1 MLKAPSLISLAA
13 QAVKRELLLG
23 DDVIPYVY
31 ELPADLFDILLTYLP
46 PLALKKL
53 QTKMPFEDW
62 DDCGSPDY
70 CFESGRKRGRYGNF
84 NTVWKK
90 LFKTRW
96 SGFTDQIE
104 PFDWQQLYWESHVQS
119 CLDEAAELV
128 VLPSFRG
135 LISDINISD
144 TILKYVGYEQQM
156 NHSSRDYS
164 KLSYHCQQFGHYARC
179 LRLQNALCVE
189 ETCQLL
195 RESKLQ
201 SLVLR
206 WIRFEEHV
214 QALCKLLIQNSE
226 TLASLEFLHCKLSP
240 SFVEGVCFSLCN
252 KRKRIHK
259 IENLSINISSFI
271 ENSPSSVVLELVSFL
286 SSGRSLCS
294 LKLRHCHLDRDFG
307 RMVFSSLLEA
317 SSSLSS
323 LDLSGNSIGGWLSKY
338 DTSGPLFS
346 LGAGKTL
353 QSLRL
358 LNLRGN
364 NLCKADARDL
374 RSALVHIP
382 NLEILDIS
390 DNTIEDDGIRSLIP
404 YFVQASE
411 RHNPLVELYLEN
423 CELSCRGVSQLLDT
437 LSTLRRPPTSLSI
450 ADNNLGSQVAAS
462 LGRFFGTSVQVL
474 NIGAIGLGSSGFQE
488 LQDGITKELKL
499 VNINISKNR
508 GGVETAKFLSKLM
521 PLAPELVEVNAGYNL
536 MPLESLTIICSALKV
551 AKGHLESLDLTGNN
565 WELQPSHVSMLSEF
579 RHNGSPILI
588 LPTLKALD
596 VPYDDEP

>member
-1 MLKAPSLISLAA
+1 MVKAPSLISLAA
-13 QAVKRELLLG
+13 LAVKRELLLG
-23 DDVIPYVY
+23 MGMTV
-31 ELPADLFDILLTYLP
+31 DLLII
-46 PLALKKL
+46 ALKMGENMEDMGTSIQCGRNYLRLVGQGSLIKL
-53 QTKMPFEDW
+53 NQLI
-62 DDCGSPDY
+62 GSNGIGKHMY
-70 CFESGRKRGRYGNF
+70 K
-84 NTVWKK
+84 
-90 LFKTRW
+90 
-96 SGFTDQIE
+96 
-104 PFDWQQLYWESHVQS
+104 
-119 CLDEAAELV
+119 
-128 VLPSFRG
+128 
-135 LISDINISD
+135 D
-144 TILKYVGYEQQM
+144 TILNYIGYEQQM
-156 NHSSRDYS
+156 NHLACDYS

-240 SFVEGVCFSLCN
+240 SFVEGICRSLCS

-259 IENLSINISSFI
+259 IENLSIDISSFI
-271 ENSPSSVVLELVSFL
+271 ENCPSSVVVELVSFL

-317 SSSLSS
+317 SSSLSI

-338 DTSGPLFS
+338 DRSGPLFS
-346 LGAGKTL
+346 LGAGKSL

-374 RSALVHIP
+374 GSALVHIP

-411 RHNPLVELYLEN
+411 RCNPLVELYLEN
-423 CELSCRGVSQLLDT
+423 CELSGRGVSQLLDT

-450 ADNNLGSQVAAS
+450 ADNNLGSHIAAS
-462 LGRFFGTSVQVL
+462 LGKFFGTSVQVL
-474 NIGAIGLGSSGFQE
+474 NIGAIGLGSSGFRV
-488 LQDGITKELKL
+488 LQDGVTKELKL

-521 PLAPELVEVNAGYNL
+521 SLAPDLVEVNAGYNL

-551 AKGHLESLDLTGNN
+551 AKGHLQRLDLTGNN

-579 RHNGSPILI
+579 RHNGLPILI
-588 LPTLKALD
+588 LPTLQALD

>member
-1 MLKAPSLISLAA
+1 MNVVTNDVVTKLNPQNECDLYPFPSRVSWKVERGNTSGRALLNLKNGESSI
-13 QAVKRELLLG
+13 
-23 DDVIPYVY
+23 
-31 ELPADLFDILLTYLP
+31 FDFSCRPGSETRTS
-46 PLALKKL
+46 AW
-53 QTKMPFEDW
+53 DG

-70 CFESGRKRGRYGNF
+70 CFENGRKHGRYGNF

-96 SGFTDQIE
+96 SGVTDQIE
-104 PFDWQQLYWESHVQS
+104 PVDWQQRYWEAHVQG

-144 TILKYVGYEQQM
+144 TILNYIGYEQQM
-156 NHSSRDYS
+156 NHLACDYS

-240 SFVEGVCFSLCN
+240 SFVEGICRSLCS

-259 IENLSINISSFI
+259 IENLSIDISSFI
-271 ENSPSSVVLELVSFL
+271 ENCPSSVVVELVSFL

-317 SSSLSS
+317 SSSLSI

-338 DTSGPLFS
+338 DRSGPLFS
-346 LGAGKTL
+346 LGAGKSL

-358 LNLRGN
+358 LNL
-364 NLCKADARDL
+364 
-374 RSALVHIP
+374 SHI
-382 NLEILDIS
+382 
-390 DNTIEDDGIRSLIP
+390 
-404 YFVQASE
+404 
-411 RHNPLVELYLEN
+411 
-423 CELSCRGVSQLLDT
+423 
-437 LSTLRRPPTSLSI
+437 
-450 ADNNLGSQVAAS
+450 AAS
-462 LGRFFGTSVQVL
+462 LGKFFGTSVQVL
-474 NIGAIGLGSSGFQE
+474 NIGAIGLGSSGFRV
-488 LQDGITKELKL
+488 LQDGVTKELKL

-521 PLAPELVEVNAGYNL
+521 SLAPDLVEVNAGYNL

-551 AKGHLESLDLTGNN
+551 AKGHLQRLDLTGNN

-579 RHNGSPILI
+579 RHNGLPILI
-588 LPTLKALD
+588 LPTLQALD

>member
-1 MLKAPSLISLAA
+1 MVKAPSLISLAA
-13 QAVKRELLLG
+13 LAVKRELLLG

-31 ELPADLFDILLTYLP
+31 ELPADLFDILLTCLP
-46 PLALKKL
+46 PLALQKL
-53 QTKMPFEDW
+53 QTKMPFRDG

-70 CFESGRKRGRYGNF
+70 CFENGRKRGRYGNF

-104 PFDWQQLYWESHVQS
+104 PVDWQQRYWEAHVQG

-144 TILKYVGYEQQM
+144 TILNYIGYEQQM
-156 NHSSRDYS
+156 NHLACDYS

-189 ETCQLL
+189 ETC
-195 RESKLQ
+195 
-201 SLVLR
+201 
-206 WIRFEEHV
+206 V

-240 SFVEGVCFSLCN
+240 SFVEGICRSLCS

-271 ENSPSSVVLELVSFL
+271 ENCPSSVVVELVSFL

-317 SSSLSS
+317 SSSLSI
-323 LDLSGNSIGGWLSKY
+323 LDLSGNCIGGWLSKY
-338 DTSGPLFS
+338 DRSGPLFS
-346 LGAGKTL
+346 LGGCKSL

-374 RSALVHIP
+374 GSALVHIP

-411 RHNPLVELYLEN
+411 RCNPLVELYLEN
-423 CELSCRGVSQLLDT
+423 CELSGRGVSQLLDM

-450 ADNNLGSQVAAS
+450 ADNNLGSHIAAS
-462 LGRFFGTSVQVL
+462 LGKFFGTSVQVL
-474 NIGAIGLGSSGFQE
+474 NIGAIGLGSSGFRSISVR
-488 LQDGITKELKL
+488 LTFSW
-499 VNINISKNR
+499 NWSSKNR

-551 AKGHLESLDLTGNN
+551 AKGHLERLDLTGNN
-565 WELQPSHVSMLSEF
+565 WELQPSHVSILSEF
-579 RHNGSPILI
+579 RHNGLPILI
-588 LPTLKALD
+588 LPTLLALD

>member
-1 MLKAPSLISLAA
+1 MVKAPSLISLAA
-13 QAVKRELLLG
+13 LAVKRELLLG
-23 DDVIPYVY
+23 DDVIPYVC

-46 PLALKKL
+46 PLALQKL
-53 QTKMPFEDW
+53 QTKIKPFRDG

-70 CFESGRKRGRYGNF
+70 CFENGRKHGRYGNF

-96 SGFTDQIE
+96 SGVTDQIE
-104 PFDWQQLYWESHVQS
+104 PVDWQQRYWEAHVQG

-144 TILKYVGYEQQM
+144 TILNYIGYEQQM
-156 NHSSRDYS
+156 NHLACDYS

-189 ETCQLL
+189 ETCFFLVSAIIEGEQVA
-195 RESKLQ
+195 KLGTTVDQ
-201 SLVLR
+201 
-206 WIRFEEHV
+206 IRR
-214 QALCKLLIQNSE
+214 
-226 TLASLEFLHCKLSP
+226 T
-240 SFVEGVCFSLCN
+240 FV
-252 KRKRIHK
+252 
-259 IENLSINISSFI
+259 
-271 ENSPSSVVLELVSFL
+271 ELVSFL

-317 SSSLSS
+317 SSSLSI

-338 DTSGPLFS
+338 DRSGPLFS
-346 LGAGKTL
+346 LGAGKSL

-374 RSALVHIP
+374 GSALVHIP

-411 RHNPLVELYLEN
+411 RCNPLVELYLEN
-423 CELSCRGVSQLLDT
+423 CELSGRGVSQLLDT

-450 ADNNLGSQVAAS
+450 ADNNLGS
-462 LGRFFGTSVQVL
+462 
-474 NIGAIGLGSSGFQE
+474 
-488 LQDGITKELKL
+488 
-499 VNINISKNR
+499 KNR

-521 PLAPELVEVNAGYNL
+521 SLAPDLVEVNAGYNL

-551 AKGHLESLDLTGNN
+551 AKGHLQRLDLTGNN

-579 RHNGSPILI
+579 RHNGLPILI
-588 LPTLKALD
+588 LPTLQALD

>member
-1 MLKAPSLISLAA
+1 MVKAPSLISLAA
-13 QAVKRELLLG
+13 LAVKRELLLG

-31 ELPADLFDILLTYLP
+31 ELPADLFDILLTCLP
-46 PLALKKL
+46 PLALQKL
-53 QTKMPFEDW
+53 QTKMPFRDG

-70 CFESGRKRGRYGNF
+70 CFENGRKRGRYGNF

-104 PFDWQQLYWESHVQS
+104 PVDWQQRYWEAHVQG

-144 TILKYVGYEQQM
+144 TILNYIGYEQQM
-156 NHSSRDYS
+156 NHLACDYS

-189 ETCQLL
+189 ETCV
-195 RESKLQ
+195 SLQ
-201 SLVLR
+201 S
-206 WIRFEEHV
+206 H
-214 QALCKLLIQNSE
+214 
-226 TLASLEFLHCKLSP
+226 EFC
-240 SFVEGVCFSLCN
+240 

-271 ENSPSSVVLELVSFL
+271 ENCPSSVVVELVSFL

-317 SSSLSS
+317 SSSLSI
-323 LDLSGNSIGGWLSKY
+323 LDLSGNCIGGWLSKY
-338 DTSGPLFS
+338 DRSGPLFS
-346 LGAGKTL
+346 LGGCKSL

-374 RSALVHIP
+374 GSALVHIP

-411 RHNPLVELYLEN
+411 RCNPLVELYLEN
-423 CELSCRGVSQLLDT
+423 CELSGRGVSQLLDM

-450 ADNNLGSQVAAS
+450 ADNNLGSHIAAS
-462 LGRFFGTSVQVL
+462 LGKFFGTSVQVL
-474 NIGAIGLGSSGFQE
+474 NIGAIGLGSSGFRV
-488 LQDGITKELKL
+488 LQDGVTKELKL

-551 AKGHLESLDLTGNN
+551 AKGHLERLDLTGNN
-565 WELQPSHVSMLSEF
+565 WELQPSHVSILSEF
-579 RHNGSPILI
+579 RHNGLPILI
-588 LPTLKALD
+588 LPTLLALD

>member
-1 MLKAPSLISLAA
+1 MVKAPSLISLAA
-13 QAVKRELLLG
+13 LAVKRELLLG
-23 DDVIPYVY
+23 DDVIPYVC

-46 PLALKKL
+46 PLALQKL
-53 QTKMPFEDW
+53 QTKIKPFRDG

-70 CFESGRKRGRYGNF
+70 CFENGRKHGRYGNF

-96 SGFTDQIE
+96 SGVTDQIE
-104 PFDWQQLYWESHVQS
+104 PVDWQQRYWEAHVQG

-144 TILKYVGYEQQM
+144 TILNYIGYEQQM
-156 NHSSRDYS
+156 NHLACDYS

-189 ETCQLL
+189 ETC
-195 RESKLQ
+195 
-201 SLVLR
+201 
-206 WIRFEEHV
+206 V

-240 SFVEGVCFSLCN
+240 SFVEGICRSLCS

-259 IENLSINISSFI
+259 IENLSIDISSFI
-271 ENSPSSVVLELVSFL
+271 ENCPSSVVVELVSFL

-317 SSSLSS
+317 SSSLSI

-338 DTSGPLFS
+338 DRSGPLFS
-346 LGAGKTL
+346 LGAGKSL

-374 RSALVHIP
+374 GSALVHIP

-411 RHNPLVELYLEN
+411 RCNPLVELYLEN
-423 CELSCRGVSQLLDT
+423 CELSGRGVSQLLDT

-450 ADNNLGSQVAAS
+450 ADNNLGSHIAAS
-462 LGRFFGTSVQVL
+462 LGKFFGTSVQVL
-474 NIGAIGLGSSGFQE
+474 NIGAIGLGSSGFRSISVR
-488 LQDGITKELKL
+488 LTFSW
-499 VNINISKNR
+499 NWSSKNR

-521 PLAPELVEVNAGYNL
+521 SLAPDLVEVNAGYNL

-551 AKGHLESLDLTGNN
+551 AKGHLQRLDLTGNN

-579 RHNGSPILI
+579 RHNGLPILI
-588 LPTLKALD
+588 LPTLQALD

>member
-1 MLKAPSLISLAA
+1 MVKAPSLISLAA
-13 QAVKRELLLG
+13 LAVKRELLLG
-23 DDVIPYVY
+23 DDVIPYVC

-46 PLALKKL
+46 PLALQKL
-53 QTKMPFEDW
+53 QTKMDG

-70 CFESGRKRGRYGNF
+70 CFENGRKHGRYGNF

-96 SGFTDQIE
+96 SGVTDQIE
-104 PFDWQQLYWESHVQS
+104 PVDWQQRYWEAHVQG

-144 TILKYVGYEQQM
+144 TILNYIGYEQQM
-156 NHSSRDYS
+156 NHLACDYS

-189 ETCQLL
+189 ETC
-195 RESKLQ
+195 
-201 SLVLR
+201 
-206 WIRFEEHV
+206 V

-240 SFVEGVCFSLCN
+240 SFVEGICRSLCS

-259 IENLSINISSFI
+259 IENLSIDISSFI
-271 ENSPSSVVLELVSFL
+271 ENCPSSVVVELVSFL

-317 SSSLSS
+317 SSSLSI

-338 DTSGPLFS
+338 DRSGPLFS
-346 LGAGKTL
+346 LGAGKSL

-374 RSALVHIP
+374 GSALVHIP

-411 RHNPLVELYLEN
+411 RCNPLVELYLEN
-423 CELSCRGVSQLLDT
+423 CELSGRGVSQLLDT

-450 ADNNLGSQVAAS
+450 ADNNLGS
-462 LGRFFGTSVQVL
+462 
-474 NIGAIGLGSSGFQE
+474 
-488 LQDGITKELKL
+488 
-499 VNINISKNR
+499 KNR

-521 PLAPELVEVNAGYNL
+521 SLAPDLVEVNAGYNL

-551 AKGHLESLDLTGNN
+551 AKGHLQRLDLTGNN

-579 RHNGSPILI
+579 RHNGLPILI
-588 LPTLKALD
+588 LPTLQALD

>member
-1 MLKAPSLISLAA
+1 MVKAPSLISLAA
-13 QAVKRELLLG
+13 LAVKRELLLG
-23 DDVIPYVY
+23 DDVIPYVC

-46 PLALKKL
+46 PLALQKL
-53 QTKMPFEDW
+53 QTKMDG

-70 CFESGRKRGRYGNF
+70 CFENGRKHGRYGNF

-96 SGFTDQIE
+96 SGVTDQIE
-104 PFDWQQLYWESHVQS
+104 PVDWQQRYWEAHVQG

-144 TILKYVGYEQQM
+144 TILNYIGYEQQM
-156 NHSSRDYS
+156 NHLACDYS

-189 ETCQLL
+189 ETC
-195 RESKLQ
+195 
-201 SLVLR
+201 
-206 WIRFEEHV
+206 V

-240 SFVEGVCFSLCN
+240 SFVEGICRSLCS

-259 IENLSINISSFI
+259 IENLSIDISSFI
-271 ENSPSSVVLELVSFL
+271 ENCPSSVVVELVSFL

-317 SSSLSS
+317 SSSLSI

-338 DTSGPLFS
+338 DRSGPLFS
-346 LGAGKTL
+346 LGAGKSL

-374 RSALVHIP
+374 GSALVHIP

-390 DNTIEDDGIRSLIP
+390 DNTIEDDGI
-404 YFVQASE
+404 
-411 RHNPLVELYLEN
+411 
-423 CELSCRGVSQLLDT
+423 
-437 LSTLRRPPTSLSI
+437 
-450 ADNNLGSQVAAS
+450 
-462 LGRFFGTSVQVL
+462 
-474 NIGAIGLGSSGFQE
+474 
-488 LQDGITKELKL
+488 
-499 VNINISKNR
+499 SKNR

-521 PLAPELVEVNAGYNL
+521 SLAPDLVEVNAGYNL

-551 AKGHLESLDLTGNN
+551 AKGHLQRLDLTGNN

-579 RHNGSPILI
+579 RHNGLPILI
-588 LPTLKALD
+588 LPTLQALD

>member
-1 MLKAPSLISLAA
+1 MVKAPSLISLAA
-13 QAVKRELLLG
+13 LAVKRELLLG

-31 ELPADLFDILLTYLP
+31 ELPADLFDILLTCLP
-46 PLALKKL
+46 PLALQKL
-53 QTKMPFEDW
+53 QTKMPFRDG

-70 CFESGRKRGRYGNF
+70 CFENGRKRGRYGNF

-104 PFDWQQLYWESHVQS
+104 PVDWQQRYWEAHVQG

-144 TILKYVGYEQQM
+144 TILNYIGYEQQM
-156 NHSSRDYS
+156 NHLACDYS

-189 ETCQLL
+189 ETCFFLVSAIIEGEQVA
-195 RESKLQ
+195 KLGTTVDQ
-201 SLVLR
+201 
-206 WIRFEEHV
+206 IRR
-214 QALCKLLIQNSE
+214 
-226 TLASLEFLHCKLSP
+226 T
-240 SFVEGVCFSLCN
+240 FV
-252 KRKRIHK
+252 
-259 IENLSINISSFI
+259 
-271 ENSPSSVVLELVSFL
+271 ELVSFL

-317 SSSLSS
+317 SSSLSI
-323 LDLSGNSIGGWLSKY
+323 LDLSGNCIGGWLSKY
-338 DTSGPLFS
+338 DRSGPLFS
-346 LGAGKTL
+346 LGGCKSL

-374 RSALVHIP
+374 GSALVHIP

-411 RHNPLVELYLEN
+411 RCNPLVELYLEN
-423 CELSCRGVSQLLDT
+423 CELSGRGVSQLLDM

-450 ADNNLGSQVAAS
+450 ADNNLGSHIAAS
-462 LGRFFGTSVQVL
+462 LGKFFGTSVQVL
-474 NIGAIGLGSSGFQE
+474 NIGAIGLGSSGFRSISVR
-488 LQDGITKELKL
+488 LTFSW
-499 VNINISKNR
+499 NWSSKNR

-551 AKGHLESLDLTGNN
+551 AKGHLERLDLTGNN
-565 WELQPSHVSMLSEF
+565 WELQPSHVSILSEF
-579 RHNGSPILI
+579 RHNGLPILI
-588 LPTLKALD
+588 LPTLLALD

>member
-1 MLKAPSLISLAA
+1 MNVVTNDVVTKLNPQNECDLYPFPSRVSWKVERGNTSGRALLNLKNGESSIFDFSCRPG
-13 QAVKRELLLG
+13 R
-23 DDVIPYVY
+23 DDVIPYVC

-46 PLALKKL
+46 PLALQKL
-53 QTKMPFEDW
+53 QTKMPFRDG

-70 CFESGRKRGRYGNF
+70 CFENGRKRGRYGNF

-96 SGFTDQIE
+96 SGVTDQIE
-104 PFDWQQLYWESHVQS
+104 PVDWQQRYWEAHVQG

-144 TILKYVGYEQQM
+144 TILNYIGYEQQM
-156 NHSSRDYS
+156 NHLACDYS

-240 SFVEGVCFSLCN
+240 SFVEGICRSLCS

-259 IENLSINISSFI
+259 IENLSIDISSFI
-271 ENSPSSVVLELVSFL
+271 ENCPSSVVVELVSFL

-317 SSSLSS
+317 SSSLSI
-323 LDLSGNSIGGWLSKY
+323 LDLSGNCIGGWLSKY
-338 DTSGPLFS
+338 DRSGPLFS
-346 LGAGKTL
+346 LGGCKSL

-358 LNLRGN
+358 LNL
-364 NLCKADARDL
+364 
-374 RSALVHIP
+374 SHI
-382 NLEILDIS
+382 
-390 DNTIEDDGIRSLIP
+390 
-404 YFVQASE
+404 
-411 RHNPLVELYLEN
+411 
-423 CELSCRGVSQLLDT
+423 
-437 LSTLRRPPTSLSI
+437 
-450 ADNNLGSQVAAS
+450 AAS
-462 LGRFFGTSVQVL
+462 LGKFFGTSVQVL
-474 NIGAIGLGSSGFQE
+474 NIGAIGLGSSGFRV
-488 LQDGITKELKL
+488 LQDGVTKELKL

-521 PLAPELVEVNAGYNL
+521 PLAPDLVEVNAGYNL

-551 AKGHLESLDLTGNN
+551 AKGHLQRLDLTGNN

-579 RHNGSPILI
+579 RHNGLPILI
-588 LPTLKALD
+588 LPTLQALD